1 MLHDDAFAALRRAAT
16 LAHALP
22 PVRVRVSDGSNLLLE
37 VAREHEHAGPVGDG
51 TLRLP
56 PCAFRVAVGQAHRL
70 RLEGRRVG
78 FLGLPDGATPQVQV
92 GLPCGGEAFP
102 GGIYQ
107 VLDAARWLHLFA
119 TALPI
124 DACRRA
130 VAGQEAPEGRLDRP
144 VVHPS
149 MDGATRVGFHRD
161 DATEVTLVHTE
172 LPLTAADG
180 SQAAARDLMERLLAA
195 CATEELL
202 GSLGVPT

>member
-1 MLHDDAFAALRRAAT
+1 M
-16 LAHALP
+16 
-22 PVRVRVSDGSNLLLE
+22 
-37 VAREHEHAGPVGDG
+37 
-51 TLRLP
+51 
-56 PCAFRVAVGQAHRL
+56 
-70 RLEGRRVG
+70 
-78 FLGLPDGATPQVQV
+78 QV

-107 VLDAARWLHLFA
+107 VLDGSRWLHVFA

-124 DACRRA
+124 EACRRA
-130 VAGQEAPEGRLDRP
+130 IADTSGHDGP

-149 MDGATRVGFHRD
+149 MEGATRVGFHRD

-172 LPLTAADG
+172 LPLAAADAG
-180 SQAAARDLMERLLAA
+180 QDAARDLMERLLAA

>member
-37 VAREHEHAGPVGDG
+37 VAREHDHTGPVGDG

-70 RLEGRRVG
+70 RLEGRRIG
-78 FLGLPDGATPQVQV
+78 FLGLPDGATPHVQV

-107 VLDAARWLHLFA
+107 VLDGARWLHLFA

-130 VAGQEAPEGRLDRP
+130 AAGIDGADGDPGAP

-172 LPLTAADG
+172 LPLAAADG
-180 SQAAARDLMERLLAA
+180 SRAAARDLMERLLAA

-202 GSLGVPT
+202 GSLGAPT